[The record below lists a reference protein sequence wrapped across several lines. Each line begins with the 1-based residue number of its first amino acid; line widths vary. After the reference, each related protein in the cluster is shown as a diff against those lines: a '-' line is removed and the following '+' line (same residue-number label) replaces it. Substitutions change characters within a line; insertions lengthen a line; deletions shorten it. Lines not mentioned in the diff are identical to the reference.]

1 MLTNVINLTSATT
14 SRRPLNNDV
23 TAQKV
28 VIVNGGNEVPELLD
42 TVLDAGSYDVV
53 FVEAIAHAYSQIRR
67 VQPHLV
73 ILCVHMD
80 DVEGFRVLSMLKL
93 DAETRTIPV
102 MTYTVENGEQ
112 PEEDEPEMESEEMFA
127 PKPALQMH

>member
-1 MLTNVINLTSATT
+1 MLTNVINLTSGTT
-14 SRRPLNNDV
+14 GRRSHRDDV

-28 VIVNGGNEVPELLD
+28 VIINGGNEVPELLD

-53 FVEAIAHAYSQIRR
+53 FVEAIAHAYSQVKR
-67 VQPHLV
+67 VQPQLV

-80 DVEGFRVLSMLKL
+80 DVDGFRVLSMLKL
-93 DAETRTIPV
+93 DAETRSIPIL
-102 MTYTVENGEQ
+102 TYTIESG
-112 PEEDEPEMESEEMFA
+112 DEPQDEEPEPMEDEMFA